1 MRKFRV
7 RVNGE
12 EYEVEVEEIQDG
24 SEVSPVDVAPRPVP
38 KPVPM
43 AQPKA
48 EPPKPVP
55 PIAEGAVELPSP
67 MPGVIL
73 DIKVNEGDRVEM
85 GKAVV
90 VLEAMKMENEIPAP
104 VTGTVKSIRVSKGQ
118 SVNTGDVMAVIARE
132 A

>member
-24 SEVSPVDVAPRPVP
+24 PDVSPLQPGFGPVP
-38 KPVPM
+38 KPE
-43 AQPKA
+43 PKA
-48 EPPKPVP
+48 ERPKPAPASAV
-55 PIAEGAVELPSP
+55 GAVELASP

-104 VTGTVKSIRVSKGQ
+104 VTGTVTAIRVAKGQ
-118 SVNTGDVMAVIARE
+118 SVNTGDIMAVIARE

>member
-24 SEVSPVDVAPRPVP
+24 SDVSPLQPGFGPVP
-38 KPVPM
+38 KSES
-43 AQPKA
+43 KA
-48 EPPKPVP
+48 ERPKPAPASAV
-55 PIAEGAVELPSP
+55 GAVELASP

-104 VTGTVKSIRVSKGQ
+104 VTGTVTAIRVAKGQ
-118 SVNTGDVMAVIARE
+118 SVNTGDIMAVIARE